1 MTMDMGEKQSMAAE
15 TKRITVDEDMR
26 PLFEEATTHAL
37 IVEIGDQA
45 YRINAE
51 RILPDSPYTIDSVYG
66 SLPPIN
72 GRPGSEISNEEIE
85 DMIDASKE
93 ANARDIFESMNAG

>member
-1 MTMDMGEKQSMAAE
+1 MTMDTGEKQSMAAE

-51 RILPDSPYTIDSVYG
+51 RICPILLTQSIVSMVPYR
-66 SLPPIN
+66 L
-72 GRPGSEISNEEIE
+72 
-85 DMIDASKE
+85 
-93 ANARDIFESMNAG
+93 SMVDLDQRYQMKKLKT

>member
-1 MTMDMGEKQSMAAE
+1 MTVE

-37 IVEIGDQA
+37 IVEVGDHA

-51 RILPDSPYTIDSVYG
+51 RVLPDSPYTIDSVYD
-66 SLPPIN
+66 SLSPIN
-72 GRPGSEISNEEIE
+72 GRPGSEISNEELE

-93 ANARDIFESMNAG
+93 ANARDIFESINSR